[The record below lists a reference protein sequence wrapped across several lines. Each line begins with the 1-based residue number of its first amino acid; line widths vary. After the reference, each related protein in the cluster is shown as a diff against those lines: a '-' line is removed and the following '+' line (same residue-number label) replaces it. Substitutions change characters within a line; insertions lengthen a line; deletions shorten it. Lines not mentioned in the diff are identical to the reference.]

1 MIIYIL
7 LKLFVFV
14 VYIFISVES
23 QCIYVVIEGKF
34 SFKNESLHAI
44 VNGDTL
50 NPYQEVIYITGKELV
65 LFDGDCIRCYGFGD
79 GRFRSMHVYKQLK
92 SSSNFLLLVETIT
105 DHSFP
110 SAYSYHTG
118 WGSV

>member
-14 VYIFISVES
+14 VYIFISVGS

-34 SFKNESLHAI
+34 SFENESLHTI
-44 VNGDTL
+44 VDGDTL
-50 NPYQEVIYITGKELV
+50 NPYQEVIHIIGKELA
-65 LFDGDCIRCYGFGD
+65 LSDDDFIRCYGFGD

-92 SSSNFLLLVETIT
+92 SSSSVLLLVETIT
-105 DHSFP
+105 DHSLP

-118 WGSV
+118 

>member
-1 MIIYIL
+1 M
-7 LKLFVFV
+7 FVFV
-14 VYIFISVES
+14 VYIFITVGS

-34 SFKNESLHAI
+34 SFNNESLHAI
-44 VNGDTL
+44 VDGDTL
-50 NPYQEVIYITGKELV
+50 NPYQEVIHIIGKELA
-65 LFDGDCIRCYGFGD
+65 LSDDDFIRCYGFGD

-92 SSSNFLLLVETIT
+92 SSSSFLLLVETIT

-118 WGSV
+118 